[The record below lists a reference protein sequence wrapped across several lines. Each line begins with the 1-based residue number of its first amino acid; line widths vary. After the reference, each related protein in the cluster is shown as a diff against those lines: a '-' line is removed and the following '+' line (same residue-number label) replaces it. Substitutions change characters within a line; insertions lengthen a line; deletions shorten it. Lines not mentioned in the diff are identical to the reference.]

1 MATQMLTQR
10 AAPRRWSSGSQPPL
24 RPIHPA
30 VMLRPP
36 YDHRDLRPALA
47 GTGRDDI
54 APGSIVGVHISHPLI
69 DAAAVGEL
77 VRDLTRRWLGCPV
90 VVFLEM
96 SAEEAILVSARL
108 SAVRA
113 RAVVGVGPEMPT
125 ILRDALTDP
134 ARLGSAVVDWLQLRP
149 IRLNPNQADLL
160 EKVFASAPE
169 HGELTS
175 LLDHYRIPQS
185 SARFRLRK
193 RGLPSPNRWF
203 QVARAVHAALR
214 LQARPEASVA
224 AVAHQLGFVDH
235 SALAHLLRRSLN
247 VTAHQI
253 RGTLGWEW
261 LLDRWLRSNGVLAH

>member
-10 AAPRRWSSGSQPPL
+10 AVPRRWSSESQPPL
-24 RPIHPA
+24 RPIHP
-30 VMLRPP
+30 VVVLRPP

-47 GTGRDDI
+47 GTGRDNV
-54 APGSIVGVHISHPLI
+54 APGSIVGVHISHPRI

-77 VRDLTRRWLGCPV
+77 VRDLTRRWQGCPV
-90 VVFLEM
+90 VVFLDM

-108 SAVRA
+108 SAAEA
-113 RAVVGVGPEMPT
+113 RAVVGVGPDMPA
-125 ILRDALTDP
+125 ILRDVLTNP
-134 ARLGSAVVDWLQLRP
+134 TRLGSAVVEWLQLRQ

-160 EKVFASAPE
+160 EKVFDSAPE

-175 LLDHYRIPQS
+175 LLEHHRIPQS

-193 RGLPSPNRWF
+193 RGLPSPTRWF
-203 QVARAVHAALR
+203 QLARAVHAALR

-261 LLDRWLRSNGVLAH
+261 LLDRWLGANGLAR

>member
-1 MATQMLTQR
+1 MLTQL
-10 AAPRRWSSGSQPPL
+10 AVPRRWSSESQPPL
-24 RPIHPA
+24 RPIHP
-30 VMLRPP
+30 VVVLRPP

-47 GTGRDDI
+47 GTGRDDVT
-54 APGSIVGVHISHPLI
+54 PGTIVGVHVSHPRI
-69 DAAAVGEL
+69 DAVAVGEI
-77 VRDLTRRWLGCPV
+77 VRDLTRRWQSCPV

-108 SAVRA
+108 SAARP
-113 RAVVGVGPEMPT
+113 RAVVGIGPEMPT
-125 ILRDALTDP
+125 VLRDVLTDP
-134 ARLGSAVVDWLQLRP
+134 NRLGSEVVDWLHLRQ

-160 EKVFASAPE
+160 EKIFASAAE

-175 LLDHYRIPQS
+175 LLELYRIPQS

-247 VTAHQI
+247 LTANQI

-261 LLDRWLRSNGVLAH
+261 LLDRWLRSNGVLAR